1 MKKLGIIGGAG
12 PLASALLY
20 ETLVRESYRLKS
32 PCPEILLLNYPFTRG
47 LTPEEK
53 ERGEE
58 VVRSELRYCI
68 EALEEGGA
76 KVGLLVC
83 NTLHLELA
91 KAKVDQIRFLPI
103 PTLVLEEIRSKG
115 GKRVLLLATQNTS
128 LSSLYDEQGVKIVR
142 PSLEGQRVVD
152 GAIDRV
158 LEGKF
163 FSEDAAAISELI
175 DSFASEIDGVI
186 LGCTDLPVLD
196 HHCPLQTTIPI
207 YDSVKIPAKTIL
219 RYL

>member
-12 PLASALLY
+12 PLASALFY
-20 ETLVRESYRLKS
+20 ETLVRESYRLGTS
-32 PCPEILLLNYPFTRG
+32 CPEILLLNYPFTRG
-47 LTPEEK
+47 LTPEET
-53 ERGEE
+53 RDHQAI
-58 VVRSELRYCI
+58 VRSELRYCL

-76 KVGLLVC
+76 ELGLLVC

-91 KAKVDQIRFLPI
+91 QAKVERIRFLPI
-103 PTLVLEEIRSKG
+103 PTLVLDEIAAKG
-115 GKRVLLLATQNTS
+115 GKKILLLATQNTC
-128 LSSLYDEQGVKIVR
+128 LSSLYERKGIEIVLPSRQEQKK
-142 PSLEGQRVVD
+142 VD
-152 GAIDRV
+152 RAIDRV

-163 FSEDAAAISELI
+163 FPEDAAAISALI
-175 DSFASEIDGVI
+175 ASFEGEIDGAI

-196 HHCPLQTTIPI
+196 HHCPLQASVPI